1 MLANVLAR
9 ADAVDATRARPSI
22 RILGAIVSEIPG
34 GRHMPG
40 DRTEDLEKVGDMIA
54 RVKRELERT
63 DLDHDTRAKLKREL
77 EIFEQFRFMLL
88 LDPN

>member
-1 MLANVLAR
+1 
-9 ADAVDATRARPSI
+9 
-22 RILGAIVSEIPG
+22 
-34 GRHMPG
+34 MPG